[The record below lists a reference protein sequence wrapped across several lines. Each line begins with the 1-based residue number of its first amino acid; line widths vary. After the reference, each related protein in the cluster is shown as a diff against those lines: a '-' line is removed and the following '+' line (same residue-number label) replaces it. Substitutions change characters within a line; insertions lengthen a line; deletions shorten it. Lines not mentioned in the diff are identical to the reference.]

1 MKCYIISELH
11 FKLVAVSR
19 TAGSAN
25 SGSQTIVTSTK
36 TVSMPPAVATHHN
49 YNNYE
54 NRNRKGDGIKQI
66 NFVGSSRNL
75 IGRAGVN
82 NSENK
87 NRSRGSK
94 TASQRISECQRD
106 HLAFQAFLR

>member
-19 TAGSAN
+19 TASSAN
-25 SGSQTIVTSTK
+25 TGSQTSTSTK
-36 TVSMPPAVATHHN
+36 TVSMPAVATHHN

-54 NRNRKGDGIKQI
+54 RNRKGDGIKQI
-66 NFVGSSRNL
+66 NFACASRNL